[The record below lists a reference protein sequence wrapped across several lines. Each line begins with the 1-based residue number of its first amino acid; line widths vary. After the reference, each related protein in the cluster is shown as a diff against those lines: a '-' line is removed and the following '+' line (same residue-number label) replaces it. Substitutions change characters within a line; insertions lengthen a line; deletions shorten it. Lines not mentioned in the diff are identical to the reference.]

1 MIQKIKVYKENGTL
15 IGVLPSGCRSGVVG
29 GEKVYKAKNPIDAR
43 LAPFRLALKKAQMKG
58 FRKKE
63 IFDAVQ
69 EEFINEYKDLITA
82 DDFKALM
89 KKEINRRH
97 QKLKRYRRKVE
108 WFTPN
113 WFVTFTYDSSKCDE
127 ATFENKLLHAI
138 SNFACRRGWKAIGAA
153 ERGKETDRLHYHFMM
168 YIPEGEMVGELFGD
182 YHWDEKRKKREYFTN
197 NTYFHERFGDAD
209 FKSVTL
215 EDKINGN
222 ISNYLVKYITKNDGH
237 IYYSRGLD
245 TEKEIEV
252 DLDSD
257 VFLTY
262 VEHSHIKV
270 VLGLHV
276 NTTSDKLQE
285 LGVNK
290 WFVLDGEGMGF
301 DLDSLHKAK
310 KCA

>member
-1 MIQKIKVYKENGTL
+1 MKQKIKVYKEHGTL
-15 IGVLPSGCRSGVVG
+15 VGVLPSGCTSLSVG
-29 GEKVYKAKNPIDAR
+29 GEKVYRAKNPRDGR
-43 LAPFRLALKKAQMKG
+43 LAPFRLALKKAQMQG
-58 FRKKE
+58 LRKKE
-63 IFDAVQ
+63 IAESVQ
-69 EEFINEYKDLITA
+69 DEFLNEYGEILTT
-82 DDFKALM
+82 DDYKTLM

-127 ATFENKLLHAI
+127 TTFENKLLHAI
-138 SNFACRRGWKAIGAA
+138 SNFACRRGWRAIGAA

-182 YHWDEKRKKREYFTN
+182 YHWDEKRKKRDYFTN
-197 NTYFHERFGDAD
+197 NTYFHDRFGDAD
-209 FKSVTL
+209 FKAVTVD
-215 EDKINGN
+215 DKINGN

-252 DLDSD
+252 DLESD

-262 VEHSHIKV
+262 VEYGHIKV
-270 VLGLHV
+270 MLGLHV
-276 NTTSDKLQE
+276 NMSPEKLNELRSDE
-285 LGVNK
+285 WIVI
-290 WFVLDGEGMGF
+290 DGSDMGF
-301 DLDSLHKAK
+301 NLDELYNTK
-310 KCA
+310 KSA